1 MISLFL
7 LLSIHRVFCGESYTY
22 LLTIRDQLFP
32 DWVTEDL
39 RFVTRTECA
48 SLCFKKEACTH
59 FGFLVSQ
66 CLLLRDELDGCPDD
80 ECPTRTGMKIY
91 EASALMTFVR
101 KHMGSK
107 RELMCGDG
115 KINLKNDQE

>member
-7 LLSIHRVFCGESYTY
+7 LLSIHRVFCGEPYTY
-22 LLTIRDQLFP
+22 FLTIRDQLFP
-32 DWVTEDL
+32 DWVTKDL

-48 SLCFKKEACTH
+48 SLCFKKEVCTH
-59 FGFLVSQ
+59 FGFNVSH

-91 EASALMTFVR
+91 EVSTLVR
-101 KHMGSK
+101 KRQTHVK
-107 RELMCGDG
+107 EV
-115 KINLKNDQE
+115 